1 MRKKLLSII
10 IPTYNNAE
18 DVSNCID
25 SIVSQKHAENVEI
38 IVINDGSTDNTLS
51 VIKQYNSKVK
61 LITQTNKGVSFSRN
75 LGIKVAHGKYIW
87 FIDAD
92 DQITADSIS
101 DDLLVMLENY
111 SYDLYLFG
119 MRKYWNQHIKQDIF
133 NARKELVSKKE
144 LKKVFSNLFI
154 SNNLN
159 SPCNKIYRTE
169 FLRKNNLIFNGYAN
183 GEDAYFNYNV
193 LLKMHTMMV
202 LNDVKYVYY
211 LEHPNKSISNYN
223 KKRNNMDD
231 AIQRIDYFE
240 HTLKQLGIDINN
252 GVYNREIIDTLLGIY
267 HGFNVSNKR
276 SFKADYH
283 QNKLINL
290 RHKIKLKGIN
300 FKYFVKALIAKS
312 SVLTYVYLKQ

>member
-1 MRKKLLSII
+1 MKKKLLSII

-18 DVSNCID
+18 DISNCID
-25 SIVSQKHAENVEI
+25 SIVNQKHADNVEI

-51 VIKQYNSKVK
+51 VIKQYTSEVK

-92 DQITADSIS
+92 DQITAHSIS

-133 NARKELVSKKE
+133 NTQKELVSKKE
-144 LKKVFSNLFI
+144 LKKKFSNLFI

-169 FLRKNNLIFNGYAN
+169 FLRKNNLFFNGYAN

-211 LEHPNKSISNYN
+211 LTHPNKSISNYN
-223 KKRNNMDD
+223 KKRKNIDD

-240 HTLKQLGIDINN
+240 HTLKRLGIDINN

-267 HGFNVSNKR
+267 HEINISNKK
-276 SFKADYH
+276 SFKANYY
-283 QNKLINL
+283 QNKLSNL

-300 FKYFVKALIAKS
+300 FKYFVKALIVKS
-312 SVLTYVYLKQ
+312 SVLTYVYLK